1 MRHWGIVLCAVGM
14 LLGSGCAFQQQAVRV
29 SPELQV
35 AESTIGAGR
44 TVQLTVVDERPK
56 STLGTRGA
64 RGVGAELTLEGD
76 LVATV
81 RTAVEEGLRRH
92 GFVPVATDAGG
103 RELRIE
109 IRNLDY
115 GINVGFWAG
124 KLKVDCS
131 LKGICQRGD
140 ARPYEK
146 LHRGEFQESIQV
158 VQGQDANNHYVSSAV
173 SAALNALLNDRDLMQ
188 CLASEPQ

>member
-1 MRHWGIVLCAVGM
+1 MTRPYAELHAR
-14 LLGSGCAFQQQAVRV
+14 SAF
-29 SPELQV
+29 SFL
-35 AESTIGAGR
+35 
-44 TVQLTVVDERPK
+44 
-56 STLGTRGA
+56 RGA
-64 RGVGAELTLEGD
+64 SFPEQLAERAAQLELPAMALCDRDGVYGAPRFYAQGVEKGVEPIVGAELTLEGD
-76 LVATV
+76 LVSTV

-92 GFVPVATDAGG
+92 QFVPVATDADG

-146 LHRGEFQESIQV
+146 LHRSEFQESIQV
-158 VQGQDANNHYVSSAV
+158 VQGQQANNHYVSSAV
-173 SAALNALLNDRDLMQ
+173 SEALNALLNDRELMQ
-188 CLASEPQ
+188 CLASDNG